1 MIAVALT
8 DVEHD
13 LDAGLAAVSWLVSGY
28 LVAQA
33 VAQPLGGRIG
43 DRIGH
48 RTGFLLGLL
57 AFLAASAAAA
67 AAPWLWALVALR
79 VVQALAGA
87 LMLPNA
93 SALLRDVAP
102 PERRGRLF
110 GWFGTVMGLSAAL
123 GPVVGGILVAGLG
136 WRSIFVVNLPP
147 GALALAA
154 GLAALPGSARVR
166 GRLLPD
172 PLGAL
177 VFTAMVGGLVATLML
192 APDGTGAWAP
202 AAALTLAAGLA
213 FALVERRAADP
224 FVAPALLRRR
234 PFAAATGTILLHNLV
249 LYALLLLVPL
259 IGERRLDLSE
269 RGQGLLLG
277 AMTGAMAVVAPL
289 GGELS
294 DRLGRRLPAVLGSLL
309 ALGAVAVL
317 LAIVDD
323 PALWAVATLLAVAGL
338 GVGLAAASLQISALE
353 SAPERM
359 VALAGGVFMTA
370 RYTGGIGAA
379 GLMAAV
385 APSGRFASG
394 LAVLCAAAALAA
406 VTSMGLRA
414 RPEHAAIT
422 LESRM
427 RERQS
432 AGSTATR

>member
-1 MIAVALT
+1 
-8 DVEHD
+8 
-13 LDAGLAAVSWLVSGY
+13 
-28 LVAQA
+28 
-33 VAQPLGGRIG
+33 
-43 DRIGH
+43 
-48 RTGFLLGLL
+48 
-57 AFLAASAAAA
+57 
-67 AAPWLWALVALR
+67 
-79 VVQALAGA
+79 
-87 LMLPNA
+87 
-93 SALLRDVAP
+93 
-102 PERRGRLF
+102 
-110 GWFGTVMGLSAAL
+110 
-123 GPVVGGILVAGLG
+123 
-136 WRSIFVVNLPP
+136 
-147 GALALAA
+147 
-154 GLAALPGSARVR
+154 
-166 GRLLPD
+166 
-172 PLGAL
+172 
-177 VFTAMVGGLVATLML
+177 
-192 APDGTGAWAP
+192 
-202 AAALTLAAGLA
+202 
-213 FALVERRAADP
+213 
-224 FVAPALLRRR
+224 
-234 PFAAATGTILLHNLV
+234 
-249 LYALLLLVPL
+249 
-259 IGERRLDLSE
+259 
-269 RGQGLLLG
+269 
-277 AMTGAMAVVAPL
+277 MAVVAPL